1 MSRAIIMLRT
11 NQPFL
16 DYLEELYRNQ
26 SHRENI
32 VLKSYA
38 KGERILIQHEV
49 STKIML
55 IGSGITKCYFVEE
68 NDKEYIVEFLGKGE
82 IVGEIEVIKNVPC
95 LCSIEAITEVTVY
108 AMAIPYF
115 QALLKNDLRLNNFL
129 LDVFAERIVNTSSR
143 ASYQQ
148 LHTSEHTLGQL
159 LDLKSREM
167 EISKEDMAAYLGIS
181 VRSLNRALKEYQD
194 NNGNR
199 EENGK

>member
-1 MSRAIIMLRT
+1 MLRT

-16 DYLEELYRNQ
+16 GYLEQLYTRQ
-26 SHRENI
+26 DHQGNI
-32 VLKSYA
+32 VLKSFE
-38 KGERILIQHEV
+38 KGDKILTQNEI

-55 IGSGITKCYFVEE
+55 VKSGITKCYFVEE

-108 AMAIPYF
+108 SMSIPYF
-115 QALLKNDLRLNNFL
+115 QSLIKNDLTLNNLL

-148 LHTSEHTLGQL
+148 LHTTEHTLSQL
-159 LDLKSREM
+159 LEVKSKEM
-167 EISKEDMAAYLGIS
+167 EISKEDMAAYLGIT
-181 VRSLNRALKEYQD
+181 VRSLNRALKELQE
-194 NNGNR
+194 NNP
-199 EENGK
+199 EE